1 MALIEAQV
9 GGWSRERIMAG
20 ADETGPDALDH
31 LTVEAARLHYE
42 QVARLLRLRARGADT
57 ARAVRLLL
65 VLGDCLDGLRGHQRR
80 LAEARP

>member
-1 MALIEAQV
+1 
-9 GGWSRERIMAG
+9 MAG
-20 ADETGPDALDH
+20 ADDNGPDALDR
-31 LTVEAARLHYE
+31 LTAEAARLHYE

-57 ARAVRLLL
+57 VRAVRLLL